1 MNKRIIK
8 KENSI
13 NSFTGNEIVNV
24 PSNSMLLH
32 PLTSTMTRNDSMNPM
47 GLTKFNLQNN
57 KLKITN
63 KYKCENNNDKYK
75 QYLYIP
81 PISIQS
87 KDVLTMYD
95 IDTIDS
101 LKTYVKENIESSN
114 SITIIRIINSW
125 IKNNI
130 ETLKNYNDG
139 LEKILGYLV
148 NRYFQDRNLFEN
160 KNISI
165 KNFVDY
171 WIDKNSNLPF
181 NFDIIDDFNNYIKKK
196 LGDKIISTI

>member
-8 KENSI
+8 KESSI
-13 NSFTGNEIVNV
+13 NNFTGNEIANA
-24 PSNSMLLH
+24 PANSVLLH
-32 PLTSTMTRNDSMNPM
+32 PLTSTMIRNDSMNPIC
-47 GLTKFNLQNN
+47 LTKFNLKNN

-63 KYKCENNNDKYK
+63 KYKCETNNNMYK

-87 KDVLTMYD
+87 KDILNMYD

-101 LKTYVKENIESSN
+101 LRIYVKENIEN
-114 SITIIRIINSW
+114 GNMITIKRIINCW

-130 ETLKNYNDG
+130 EILKNYNDG
-139 LEKILGYLV
+139 LEKILSYII
-148 NRYFQDRNLFEN
+148 NRYSKDEN
-160 KNISI
+160 KNINI

-171 WIDKNSNLPF
+171 WIDKNSNISF
-181 NFDIIDDFNNYIKKK
+181 NFDIIEDFSNYIKQK
-196 LGDKIISTI
+196 LGMK

>member
-32 PLTSTMTRNDSMNPM
+32 PLTSVITRNDSMNPM
-47 GLTKFNLQNN
+47 CLTKFNLQNN

-87 KDVLTMYD
+87 KDILTMYD

-101 LKTYVKENIESSN
+101 LKAYVKENIKMGN
-114 SITIIRIINSW
+114 IFTIIRILNSW

-130 ETLKNYNDG
+130 EILKNYNDG
-139 LEKILGYLV
+139 LEKILGYIV
-148 NRYFQDRNLFEN
+148 AIFYKEN
-160 KNISI
+160 FLENNNISI

-181 NFDIIDDFNNYIKKK
+181 NFDIIDDFNNYIEKK
-196 LGDKIISTI
+196 LGKK

>member
-8 KENSI
+8 KESSI

-32 PLTSTMTRNDSMNPM
+32 PLTSTMTRNDGTNPM
-47 GLTKFNLQNN
+47 CLTKFNLQNN

-87 KDVLTMYD
+87 KDIITMYD

-101 LKTYVKENIESSN
+101 LRIYVKENIESGN
-114 SITIIRIINSW
+114 IFTIRRIINSW

-130 ETLKNYNDG
+130 EILKNYNDI

-148 NRYFQDRNLFEN
+148 NRYYNNKNFLEN
-160 KNISI
+160 NNISI

-181 NFDIIDDFNNYIKKK
+181 NFDIIDDFNNYIEKK
-196 LGDKIISTI
+196 LGKK

>member
-8 KENSI
+8 KESSI

-24 PSNSMLLH
+24 PSNTSLLH
-32 PLTSTMTRNDSMNPM
+32 PLTSTMIRNDSMNPVC
-47 GLTKFNLQNN
+47 LTKFNLQNN

-63 KYKCENNNDKYK
+63 KYKCENNNNMYK

-81 PISIQS
+81 PITVPI
-87 KDVLTMYD
+87 KDILDMYD
-95 IDTIDS
+95 INTIDS
-101 LKTYVKENIESSN
+101 LKTYVKENIDSGN
-114 SITIIRIINSW
+114 INTIRRIINCW

-130 ETLKNYNDG
+130 DILKNYNDG
-139 LEKILGYLV
+139 LERILESLA
-148 NRYFQDRNLFEN
+148 NRYYTNKDLFKN
-160 KNISI
+160 NISI

-181 NFDIIDDFNNYIKKK
+181 IFDIMEDFDNYIN
-196 LGDKIISTI
+196 KIQNRK

>member
-8 KENSI
+8 KEK
-13 NSFTGNEIVNV
+13 FTGNDIVNV

-32 PLTSTMTRNDSMNPM
+32 PLTSTMTRNDSTNPVC
-47 GLTKFNLQNN
+47 LTKFNLQNN

-81 PISIQS
+81 PIAIQS

-101 LKTYVKENIESSN
+101 LKTYVKENIESGN
-114 SITIIRIINSW
+114 IFTIRRIFNCW

-130 ETLKNYNDG
+130 ETLKNFNDG

-148 NRYFQDRNLFEN
+148 NRYYNDKNLLEN
-160 KNISI
+160 NNISI

-181 NFDIIDDFNNYIKKK
+181 NFDIIDDFNNYIEKK
-196 LGDKIISTI
+196 LGKK

>member
-8 KENSI
+8 KEK
-13 NSFTGNEIVNV
+13 FTGNDIVNV
-24 PSNSMLLH
+24 PSNTSLLH
-32 PLTSTMTRNDSMNPM
+32 PLSSMMIRNDSTNPM
-47 GLTKFNLQNN
+47 CLTKFNLQNN

-63 KYKCENNNDKYK
+63 KYKCENNNNKYK

-81 PISIQS
+81 PIFIQS
-87 KDVLTMYD
+87 KDILTMYD

-101 LKTYVKENIESSN
+101 LKTYVKENIESGN

-130 ETLKNYNDG
+130 ETLKNYNDS

-148 NRYFQDRNLFEN
+148 NRYFVDKNIIEN

-171 WIDKNSNLPF
+171 WIDKNSNIPF
-181 NFDIIDDFNNYIKKK
+181 NFDIVNDFSNYIEKK
-196 LGDKIISTI
+196 LENK